1 MYTFNYNN
9 KTNFGTAQVGKYNA
23 VYSMLAETPI
33 YELKASHLG
42 GIDVASEISI
52 YPADFD
58 VKDKVTNYLD
68 AWNEKGDITLSDGR
82 VIKYEDRIETNYTD
96 ALELIISMI
105 NTMIDVV
112 TYALIAFTSLALVV
126 SCVMIAIITYVS
138 VVERVKEIGVIRSLG
153 GRKKDVSNLFNAE
166 TLIIGLTSGAI
177 GIGFTYVLSFI
188 INIIVKSLAGFTI
201 MNLTIGSALIMML
214 LSVGLTVLS
223 GIIPSRKAA
232 KQDPVVAL
240 RTE

>member
-1 MYTFNYNN
+1 
-9 KTNFGTAQVGKYNA
+9 
-23 VYSMLAETPI
+23 
-33 YELKASHLG
+33 
-42 GIDVASEISI
+42 
-52 YPADFD
+52 
-58 VKDKVTNYLD
+58 
-68 AWNEKGDITLSDGR
+68 
-82 VIKYEDRIETNYTD
+82 
-96 ALELIISMI
+96 
-105 NTMIDVV
+105 
-112 TYALIAFTSLALVV
+112 
-126 SCVMIAIITYVS
+126 MIAIITYVS

-214 LSVGLTVLS
+214 LSVGLTALS